1 MNKTESWVGR
11 SFEVDIEKVAH
22 GGIFV
27 ARHEGR
33 VVFVS
38 HVLPG
43 ERVKVRVF
51 EDAGKGFCRAE
62 PIEIIKFSQDRVTHF
77 WKEAG
82 VGGAGGA
89 EFGHMKLARQRE
101 LKADVLEEALD
112 RFAGLKQRVTVEAA
126 PGDDE
131 SNGLAYRTRI
141 QLHVDDQG
149 FVGPYRE
156 RSHEVVRVK
165 TLPLAVEDIQEMEF
179 HHKNYQS
186 VEKIEV
192 MASSTGQLQWLI
204 DKKLQGDERL
214 IERAGGR
221 TFRITGG
228 GFWQVHKKA
237 PDVLTSA
244 VNAFIEKAGVLKLGA
259 DNLDLY
265 GGVGLF
271 SGTIAAKFGEDLRM
285 TTVESF
291 KQATADATLNLK
303 DLPNVKAVCEPV
315 ERFLA
320 PHKDETGEATV
331 VLDPPR
337 SGAGAKVVGQLLKLA
352 PKHIIY
358 VACDP
363 VALARDLKTLLE
375 HYDLD
380 GIRAFDLFPHTHHVE
395 TIASLVRK

>member
-11 SFEVDIEKVAH
+11 SFEVVIEKVAH

-43 ERVKVRVF
+43 ERAKVRVF
-51 EDAGKGFCRAE
+51 EDGGKGFCRAE
-62 PIEIIKFSQDRVTHF
+62 PIEILEPSVDRVPHV
-77 WKEAG
+77 WDEGG

-89 EFGHMKLARQRE
+89 EFGHIRLARQRE

-112 RFAGLKQRVTVEAA
+112 RFAGLKMRVAVEAA

-131 SNGLAYRTRI
+131 NNGLGYRSRI

-165 TLPLAVEDIQEMEF
+165 SLPLATEDIQELEF
-179 HHKNYQS
+179 HRKNYQT
-186 VEKIEV
+186 VGKIEV
-192 MASSTGQLQWLI
+192 MASSTGQVQWLI

-228 GFWQVHKKA
+228 GFWQVHRKA

-244 VNAFIEKAGVLKLGA
+244 VNDFIEKAGVLKLTA

-271 SGTIAAKFGEDLRM
+271 TGTIAAKFGESLRM

-291 KQATADATLNLK
+291 KQATMDATLNLK
-303 DLPNVKAVCEPV
+303 DLPNVKAICEPV

-337 SGAGAKVVGQLLKLA
+337 SGAGGKVVGQLLKLA
-352 PKHIIY
+352 PKHIVY

-363 VALARDLKTLLE
+363 IALARDLKTLME
-375 HYDLD
+375 HYELQ
-380 GIRAFDLFPHTHHVE
+380 GIRSFDLFPHTHHLE